1 MATTTSNNPP
11 IFINESKFNETNW
24 IGWSNT
30 IMIAAC
36 LCGACEYLEGAA
48 DKPMTVNIYTTQANV
63 QDILLPPELTP
74 WTSRTPSKD
83 EWEICNAWTMGLL
96 THNIKNPVGLGVQIE
111 GTAAK
116 AWKSLTDQYHITSE
130 LALVNAQCKLCMT
143 ILSEGGNLLVHISDL
158 CTKWM
163 KANTAGAKI
172 EDTDF

>member
-1 MATTTSNNPP
+1 MFRKQVAQC
-11 IFINESKFNETNW
+11 KV
-24 IGWSNT
+24 
-30 IMIAAC
+30 
-36 LCGACEYLEGAA
+36 L
-48 DKPMTVNIYTTQANV
+48 IY
-63 QDILLPPELTP
+63 
-74 WTSRTPSKD
+74 
-83 EWEICNAWTMGLL
+83 
-96 THNIKNPVGLGVQIE
+96 NIKNPVGLGVQME
-111 GTAAK
+111 GTAAE